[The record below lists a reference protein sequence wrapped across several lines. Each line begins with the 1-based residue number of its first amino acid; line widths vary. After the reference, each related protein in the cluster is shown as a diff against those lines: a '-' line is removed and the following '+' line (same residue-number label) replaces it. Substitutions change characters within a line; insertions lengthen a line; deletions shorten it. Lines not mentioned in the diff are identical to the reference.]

1 MDHVLR
7 GGPPYG
13 HSNHDRPCVRLEE
26 AGLNSDSQNYVKTPQ
41 LNTEQ
46 GINLEM
52 VYRSLLRIVA
62 RLDENEYT
70 EGMLRQTTE
79 VVLDDLADP
88 ASDTN
93 TSQG

>member
-1 MDHVLR
+1 MKAEPTTH
-7 GGPPYG
+7 
-13 HSNHDRPCVRLEE
+13 E
-26 AGLNSDSQNYVKTPQ
+26 AIPQ
-41 LNTEQ
+41 LNNEQ
-46 GINLEM
+46 SMNLES

-70 EGMLRQTTE
+70 ENNSLLRQTTE

-88 ASDTN
+88 ASDRD

>member
-1 MDHVLR
+1 M
-7 GGPPYG
+7 
-13 HSNHDRPCVRLEE
+13 
-26 AGLNSDSQNYVKTPQ
+26 NSDSQNHVTTLQPHTGQ
-41 LNTEQ
+41 SV
-46 GINLEM
+46 NLEM
-52 VYRSLLRIVA
+52 VYRSLLRIIA
-62 RLDENEYT
+62 RLDETQYT

>member
-1 MDHVLR
+1 LKAEPIAH
-7 GGPPYG
+7 
-13 HSNHDRPCVRLEE
+13 E
-26 AGLNSDSQNYVKTPQ
+26 ATPQ

-46 GINLEM
+46 GMNLVS

-70 EGMLRQTTE
+70 ENNSLLRQTTE

-88 ASDTN
+88 ASDVG

>member
-1 MDHVLR
+1 LKS
-7 GGPPYG
+7 
-13 HSNHDRPCVRLEE
+13 HSL
-26 AGLNSDSQNYVKTPQ
+26 NYVKTLKP
-41 LNTEQ
+41 NIEQ
-46 GINLEM
+46 GVNLET
-52 VYRSLLRIVA
+52 VYRSLLRIIA
-62 RLDENEYT
+62 RLDEKQYT